1 MPSFFFLLLAPSL
14 SKVPVYSRLTWNS
27 CCTPGQLEHI
37 MILLR
42 QPPKYLASFVFCF
55 LTVLLCSSG
64 WPVIHGNPPASTS
77 KYWHPRHVPLL
88 PPLRLHSYEGLE
100 GAKHIWNVDRK
111 FRTTPESSNPFN
123 SEMPI
128 DRETIILQQRYQ
140 ETCAARSG
148 VSISPIWELLI
159 KYGAPG

>member
-1 MPSFFFLLLAPSL
+1 M
-14 SKVPVYSRLTWNS
+14 V
-27 CCTPGQLEHI
+27 
-37 MILLR
+37 ILL
-42 QPPKYLASFVFCF
+42 P
-55 LTVLLCSSG
+55 LL
-64 WPVIHGNPPASTS
+64 P

-88 PPLRLHSYEGLE
+88 PPLRLHSNEGLE
-100 GAKHIWNVDRK
+100 GDKHIWNVDRK
-111 FRTTPESSNPFN
+111 FRTAPESSNPFN

-128 DRETIILQQRYQ
+128 EGETIILQQRYQ